1 MHLASTFLLISTRK
15 KSLFPVH
22 MEFAF
27 CELEEV
33 GDGREEEDGKDVFSS
48 EATDVNYWSKE
59 NVKCSFSLRH

>member
-1 MHLASTFLLISTRK
+1 MHLASTFLLISIRK

-33 GDGREEEDGKDVFSS
+33 EMAEKRKMGRMCFLPRLQTSTTGQK
-48 EATDVNYWSKE
+48 KM
-59 NVKCSFSLRH
+59 